1 MQIAIVDDRA
11 EDRAELSACLENYMK
26 KHQLDYTLTEFE
38 DGENFLKAAA
48 QVNFQ
53 LVFMDIYMEN
63 MDGIETARRLR
74 QKNRLCKIVFL
85 TITEDYARMG
95 YSLSASYYLLK
106 PLSLHQADFEEAME
120 LCQLKPPYEV
130 MTLSVMADR
139 QKLELPTE
147 KILYIDYQNRMTR
160 IHTAERVIPVSGG
173 FQEVTAALQKDKR
186 FLPCYRGILINMDY
200 ISQVDSQT
208 FRLINGEELPIA
220 LRNGKQ
226 LRETYRQYV
235 FSGMGGY
242 RMRMK
247 QMHRRILE
255 GCLACLLCF
264 TGSIPAFAAETATP
278 ANADERRENPPGL
291 ESEASETRKSGT
303 PETPEEV
310 SLVLVTEIQNE
321 DELLSLPDFTLPLR
335 TTPSDDDLEEIYQLA
350 LRYQTVCATVTAGE
364 EIRQETFSVAWDFSA
379 IDQTTPGEYTAAGR
393 IELPKGYAFGEAVL
407 QELQISVRVEEMPP
421 AVITSIEQWYPYTD
435 AFAIQQGSETET
447 LENLFAFSPY
457 YLECYAENGTSYTA
471 VVEWDFSGI
480 DLNTVGLYHAAGRL
494 TAPENTIFADRVD
507 FPEISIPVSVQ
518 APGSPDI
525 NCFLVRRG
533 GLYFPWV
540 TPPGN
545 LDKVS
550 IWLSKNNGSWNR
562 LESGVYVGQEM
573 LSIATRLLMPG
584 SSYRLQV
591 DYDGGQT
598 GILSFTYAD
607 EIVLEGY
614 HEGDRDGGD
623 AGGNPPDTIIQ
634 PPPEDTNNQ
643 DDGFADRPSTK
654 PPKPPATNGGGTD
667 SDDSEKAPP
676 VSEENDPADHEPS
689 HKSSEPSWEGKDDSI
704 DIDKDDFP
712 SEQSNGDT
720 EEDADSKN
728 PDFSEFFDET
738 TDRISG
744 TRFLMMLQTWEQ
756 RAVFSKQGITISI
769 PKDALPEGIQNED
782 QIEVIIQKDTD
793 GGFSFS
799 FSING
804 TALSSLPDVSV
815 MLPCPN
821 DPATGTWFLCDESG
835 VEIPMTG
842 YDDAAKAVSFQI
854 SHTGAY
860 TIIGKEDAVSLAQ
873 AADTEHSRS
882 PILLLIPACLLL
894 LSAGVFF
901 LRRRRK

>member
-1 MQIAIVDDRA
+1 
-11 EDRAELSACLENYMK
+11 
-26 KHQLDYTLTEFE
+26 
-38 DGENFLKAAA
+38 
-48 QVNFQ
+48 
-53 LVFMDIYMEN
+53 
-63 MDGIETARRLR
+63 
-74 QKNRLCKIVFL
+74 
-85 TITEDYARMG
+85 
-95 YSLSASYYLLK
+95 
-106 PLSLHQADFEEAME
+106 
-120 LCQLKPPYEV
+120 
-130 MTLSVMADR
+130 
-139 QKLELPTE
+139 
-147 KILYIDYQNRMTR
+147 
-160 IHTAERVIPVSGG
+160 
-173 FQEVTAALQKDKR
+173 
-186 FLPCYRGILINMDY
+186 
-200 ISQVDSQT
+200 
-208 FRLINGEELPIA
+208 
-220 LRNGKQ
+220 
-226 LRETYRQYV
+226 
-235 FSGMGGY
+235 
-242 RMRMK
+242 
-247 QMHRRILE
+247 MHRRILE

-264 TGSIPAFAAETATP
+264 TGSIPAFAAGTATP

-310 SLVLVTEIQNE
+310 SLVLVTEIQKE

-350 LRYQTVCATVTAGE
+350 LQYQTVCATVTAGE

-393 IELPKGYAFGEAVL
+393 IELPEGYAFGEAVL
-407 QELQISVRVEEMPP
+407 QELQISVRVKEMPP

-435 AFAIQQGSETET
+435 AFAVQQGSETET

-480 DLNTVGLYHAAGRL
+480 DLNTVGLYHATGRL
-494 TAPENTIFADRVD
+494 TAPKNTVFADRVD
-507 FPEISIPVSVQ
+507 FPEITIPVSVQ
-518 APGSPDI
+518 APDRPDI
-525 NCFLVRRG
+525 NCFLAARG
-533 GLYFPWV
+533 NLYFPWV
-540 TPPGN
+540 TPPGE
-545 LDKVS
+545 LDKISV
-550 IWLSKNNGSWNR
+550 WLSENNGSWNR

-623 AGGNPPDTIIQ
+623 EGGNPPDTIIQ
-634 PPPEDTNNQ
+634 PPPEDTDDQ

-744 TRFLMMLQTWEQ
+744 TRFLMMLQTGEQ

-804 TALSSLPDVSV
+804 TVLNSLPDVSV

-821 DPATGTWFLCDESG
+821 DPAAGTLFLCDESG

>member
-1 MQIAIVDDRA
+1 
-11 EDRAELSACLENYMK
+11 
-26 KHQLDYTLTEFE
+26 
-38 DGENFLKAAA
+38 
-48 QVNFQ
+48 
-53 LVFMDIYMEN
+53 
-63 MDGIETARRLR
+63 
-74 QKNRLCKIVFL
+74 
-85 TITEDYARMG
+85 
-95 YSLSASYYLLK
+95 
-106 PLSLHQADFEEAME
+106 
-120 LCQLKPPYEV
+120 
-130 MTLSVMADR
+130 
-139 QKLELPTE
+139 
-147 KILYIDYQNRMTR
+147 
-160 IHTAERVIPVSGG
+160 
-173 FQEVTAALQKDKR
+173 
-186 FLPCYRGILINMDY
+186 
-200 ISQVDSQT
+200 
-208 FRLINGEELPIA
+208 
-220 LRNGKQ
+220 
-226 LRETYRQYV
+226 
-235 FSGMGGY
+235 
-242 RMRMK
+242 MRMK

-264 TGSIPAFAAETATP
+264 TCSIPAFAAETATP
-278 ANADERRENPPGL
+278 SNADERRENPPGL
-291 ESEASETRKSGT
+291 ESEASETLKSGT
-303 PETPEEV
+303 PETPEASEEV
-310 SLVLVTEIQNE
+310 SLVLVTEIQKE

-379 IDQTTPGEYTAAGR
+379 IDQTTPGKYTAAGR
-393 IELPKGYAFGEAVL
+393 IELPEGYAFGEAVL

-435 AFAIQQGSETET
+435 AFAVQQGSETET

-507 FPEISIPVSVQ
+507 LPEISIPVSVQ

-533 GLYFPWV
+533 SLYFPWV

-634 PPPEDTNNQ
+634 PPPEDTDDQ
-643 DDGFADRPSTK
+643 DDGFADRHSTK
-654 PPKPPATNGGGTD
+654 PPKPPATNGGGTN

-676 VSEENDPADHEPS
+676 VSGENKPTDHKP
-689 HKSSEPSWEGKDDSI
+689 SEPSWVGKDDSI
-704 DIDKDDFP
+704 DKEEFP
-712 SEQSNGDT
+712 SKQTNGDA
-720 EEDADSKN
+720 EEALEPDAGSDEPTIPESKNRKDSVQSAMTVPQEGADSQN
-728 PDFSEFFDET
+728 SAFSEFFDET

-744 TRFLMMLQTWEQ
+744 TRFLMMLQTGAQ
-756 RAVFSKQGITISI
+756 RAIFSKQGITISI
-769 PKDALPEGIQNED
+769 PKNALPEGIQNED

-821 DPATGTWFLCDESG
+821 DPAAGTWFLCDESG

-842 YDDAAKAVSFQI
+842 YDDAAKAASFQI
-854 SHTGAY
+854 SHTGTY
-860 TIIGKEDAVSLAQ
+860 TIAVKEDAISLAQ

>member
-1 MQIAIVDDRA
+1 
-11 EDRAELSACLENYMK
+11 
-26 KHQLDYTLTEFE
+26 
-38 DGENFLKAAA
+38 
-48 QVNFQ
+48 
-53 LVFMDIYMEN
+53 
-63 MDGIETARRLR
+63 
-74 QKNRLCKIVFL
+74 
-85 TITEDYARMG
+85 
-95 YSLSASYYLLK
+95 
-106 PLSLHQADFEEAME
+106 
-120 LCQLKPPYEV
+120 
-130 MTLSVMADR
+130 
-139 QKLELPTE
+139 
-147 KILYIDYQNRMTR
+147 
-160 IHTAERVIPVSGG
+160 
-173 FQEVTAALQKDKR
+173 
-186 FLPCYRGILINMDY
+186 
-200 ISQVDSQT
+200 
-208 FRLINGEELPIA
+208 
-220 LRNGKQ
+220 
-226 LRETYRQYV
+226 
-235 FSGMGGY
+235 
-242 RMRMK
+242 MRMK
-247 QMHRRILE
+247 QIHRRILG
-255 GCLACLLCF
+255 GCLACFLCF

-278 ANADERRENPPGL
+278 ANADEITEILPDL
-291 ESEASETRKSGT
+291 ESEASETLDNGTPGT
-303 PETPEEV
+303 PEAPEEV
-310 SLVLVTEIQNE
+310 SLILVTKIQNE
-321 DELLSLPDFTLPLR
+321 GELLSLPDFTLPLR

-350 LRYQTVCATVTAGE
+350 LQYQTVCATVTAGE

-393 IELPKGYAFGEAVL
+393 IELPEGYAFGEAVL

-435 AFAIQQGSETET
+435 AFAVQQGSGTEA
-447 LENLFAFSPY
+447 LEALFAASPY

-533 GLYFPWV
+533 SLYFPWV
-540 TPPGN
+540 APSGE
-545 LDKVS
+545 LDEISV
-550 IWLSKNNGSWNR
+550 WLSENNGSWNR

-573 LSIATRLLMPG
+573 LSIATRLLTPG

-623 AGGNPPDTIIQ
+623 AGENPPDTIIQ
-634 PPPEDTNNQ
+634 PPPEDTDDQ
-643 DDGFADRPSTK
+643 DDSFADRPSTK
-654 PPKPPATNGGGTD
+654 PPKPPVTNDGGMD
-667 SDDSEKAPP
+667 SDDSEKAPS
-676 VSEENDPADHEPS
+676 VSGENDPTD
-689 HKSSEPSWEGKDDSI
+689 HKSSEPSWDRKDDSI
-704 DIDKDDFP
+704 NKEEFP
-712 SEQSNGDT
+712 SQQANDDAEDALEPDAGSDEPAIPEIETPVVSDQP
-720 EEDADSKN
+720 EENTALQQPPESADSKK
-728 PDFSEFFDET
+728 PVFSEFFDET

-744 TRFLMMLQTWEQ
+744 TRFLMMLQTGEQ

-804 TALSSLPDVSV
+804 TALNSLPDVSV
-815 MLPCPN
+815 MLPYPN
-821 DPATGTWFLCDESG
+821 DPAADTLFLGDESG

-842 YDDAAKAVSFQI
+842 YDDAAKAASFQI
-854 SHTGAY
+854 SHTGTY
-860 TIIGKEDAVSLAQ
+860 TLAVKEDAVSLAH

-894 LSAGVFF
+894 LSAGEFF

>member
-1 MQIAIVDDRA
+1 
-11 EDRAELSACLENYMK
+11 
-26 KHQLDYTLTEFE
+26 
-38 DGENFLKAAA
+38 
-48 QVNFQ
+48 
-53 LVFMDIYMEN
+53 
-63 MDGIETARRLR
+63 
-74 QKNRLCKIVFL
+74 
-85 TITEDYARMG
+85 
-95 YSLSASYYLLK
+95 
-106 PLSLHQADFEEAME
+106 
-120 LCQLKPPYEV
+120 
-130 MTLSVMADR
+130 
-139 QKLELPTE
+139 
-147 KILYIDYQNRMTR
+147 
-160 IHTAERVIPVSGG
+160 
-173 FQEVTAALQKDKR
+173 
-186 FLPCYRGILINMDY
+186 
-200 ISQVDSQT
+200 
-208 FRLINGEELPIA
+208 
-220 LRNGKQ
+220 
-226 LRETYRQYV
+226 
-235 FSGMGGY
+235 
-242 RMRMK
+242 MRMK

-303 PETPEEV
+303 PETPEAPEEV
-310 SLVLVTEIQNE
+310 SLVLVTEIQKE

-393 IELPKGYAFGEAVL
+393 IELPEGYAFGEAVL

-573 LSIATRLLMPG
+573 LSIATRLLAPG

-634 PPPEDTNNQ
+634 PPPEDTDDQ
-643 DDGFADRPSTK
+643 DHGFADRPSTK
-654 PPKPPATNGGGTD
+654 PSRPPVTNDGGMD
-667 SDDSEKAPP
+667 SNDSEKTPP

-689 HKSSEPSWEGKDDSI
+689 HKPSEPSWDGKDNSI
-704 DIDKDDFP
+704 NKEEFP
-712 SEQSNGDT
+712 SQQANGDA
-720 EEDADSKN
+720 EEDTALQLSPEVQTIVGALELAVPDPAWKLSENRKDSVQSAMTVPQEVADSQN
-728 PDFSEFFDET
+728 SAFSEFFDET

-744 TRFLMMLQTWEQ
+744 TRFLMMLQTGEQ
-756 RAVFSKQGITISI
+756 RAIFSKQGITISI

-804 TALSSLPDVSV
+804 TVLNSLPDVSV
-815 MLPCPN
+815 MLPYPN
-821 DPATGTWFLCDESG
+821 DPAAGTLFLCDESG
-835 VEIPMTG
+835 AEIPMTG
-842 YDDAAKAVSFQI
+842 YDDTAKAASFQI
-854 SHTGAY
+854 SHTGTY
-860 TIIGKEDAVSLAQ
+860 TIVGKEDTASLAH

-882 PILLLIPACLLL
+882 PIFFLILACLLL

>member
-1 MQIAIVDDRA
+1 
-11 EDRAELSACLENYMK
+11 
-26 KHQLDYTLTEFE
+26 
-38 DGENFLKAAA
+38 
-48 QVNFQ
+48 
-53 LVFMDIYMEN
+53 
-63 MDGIETARRLR
+63 
-74 QKNRLCKIVFL
+74 
-85 TITEDYARMG
+85 
-95 YSLSASYYLLK
+95 
-106 PLSLHQADFEEAME
+106 
-120 LCQLKPPYEV
+120 
-130 MTLSVMADR
+130 
-139 QKLELPTE
+139 
-147 KILYIDYQNRMTR
+147 
-160 IHTAERVIPVSGG
+160 
-173 FQEVTAALQKDKR
+173 
-186 FLPCYRGILINMDY
+186 
-200 ISQVDSQT
+200 
-208 FRLINGEELPIA
+208 
-220 LRNGKQ
+220 
-226 LRETYRQYV
+226 
-235 FSGMGGY
+235 
-242 RMRMK
+242 MRMK
-247 QMHRRILE
+247 QIYRRILG

-291 ESEASETRKSGT
+291 ESKAPGTLDSKTPEASE
-303 PETPEEV
+303 EA
-310 SLVLVTEIQNE
+310 SLVLVTEIQKE

-335 TTPSDDDLEEIYQLA
+335 TTPSDDDLEKIYQLA

-379 IDQTTPGEYTAAGR
+379 IDQTTPGEYTATGR
-393 IELPKGYAFGEAVL
+393 IELPEGYAFGEAVL
-407 QELQISVRVEEMPP
+407 QELQISVRVEEMLP

-435 AFAIQQGSETET
+435 AFAVQQGSPTET

-518 APGSPDI
+518 APGIPDI

-533 GLYFPWV
+533 SLYFPWV

-573 LSIATRLLMPG
+573 LSIATRLLTPG

-614 HEGDRDGGD
+614 HDGDRDGGD

-634 PPPEDTNNQ
+634 PPPEHTDDQ

-654 PPKPPATNGGGTD
+654 PPKPPVTNDGGMD
-667 SDDSEKAPP
+667 S
-676 VSEENDPADHEPS
+676 
-689 HKSSEPSWEGKDDSI
+689 DDSI

-712 SEQSNGDT
+712 SEQANGDA
-720 EEDADSKN
+720 EEDTALQQPPEVQTIAGASELAAPDPAWKLSENRKDSVQSAMTVPQEVADSQN
-728 PDFSEFFDET
+728 SAFSEFFDET

-744 TRFLMMLQTWEQ
+744 TRFLMMLQIGEQ

-821 DPATGTWFLCDESG
+821 DPAAGTLFLGDESG
-835 VEIPMTG
+835 MEVPMTS
-842 YDDAAKAVSFQI
+842 YDDAAKAASFQI
-854 SHTGAY
+854 SHTGTY
-860 TIIGKEDAVSLAQ
+860 TIAVKEDAASLAQ
-873 AADTEHSRS
+873 AADTEHSWS
-882 PILLLIPACLLL
+882 PIFFLIPVCLVL

-901 LRRRRK
+901 LRRR

>member
-1 MQIAIVDDRA
+1 
-11 EDRAELSACLENYMK
+11 
-26 KHQLDYTLTEFE
+26 
-38 DGENFLKAAA
+38 
-48 QVNFQ
+48 
-53 LVFMDIYMEN
+53 
-63 MDGIETARRLR
+63 
-74 QKNRLCKIVFL
+74 
-85 TITEDYARMG
+85 
-95 YSLSASYYLLK
+95 
-106 PLSLHQADFEEAME
+106 
-120 LCQLKPPYEV
+120 
-130 MTLSVMADR
+130 
-139 QKLELPTE
+139 
-147 KILYIDYQNRMTR
+147 
-160 IHTAERVIPVSGG
+160 
-173 FQEVTAALQKDKR
+173 
-186 FLPCYRGILINMDY
+186 
-200 ISQVDSQT
+200 
-208 FRLINGEELPIA
+208 
-220 LRNGKQ
+220 
-226 LRETYRQYV
+226 
-235 FSGMGGY
+235 
-242 RMRMK
+242 MRMK
-247 QMHRRILE
+247 QIHRRILG

-264 TGSIPAFAAETATP
+264 TGSIPAFAAGTATP

-291 ESEASETRKSGT
+291 ESEASETLEIGT
-303 PETPEEV
+303 PETPEASEEV

-350 LRYQTVCATVTAGE
+350 LQYQTVCATVTAGE

-393 IELPKGYAFGEAVL
+393 IELPEGYAFGEAVL

-435 AFAIQQGSETET
+435 AFAVQQGSETET

-494 TAPENTIFADRVD
+494 TAPENTVFADRID
-507 FPEISIPVSVQ
+507 FPEITIPVSVQ
-518 APGSPDI
+518 ASDRPDI
-525 NCFLVRRG
+525 NCFLAARG
-533 GLYFPWV
+533 NLHFPWV
-540 TPPGN
+540 TPPGE
-545 LDKVS
+545 LDKISV
-550 IWLSKNNGSWNR
+550 WLSENNGSWNR

-634 PPPEDTNNQ
+634 PPPEDTDDQ

-654 PPKPPATNGGGTD
+654 PPKPPVTNDGGMD
-667 SDDSEKAPP
+667 S
-676 VSEENDPADHEPS
+676 
-689 HKSSEPSWEGKDDSI
+689 DDSI

-712 SEQSNGDT
+712 SEQANGDT
-720 EEDADSKN
+720 EEYADSKS

-744 TRFLMMLQTWEQ
+744 TRFLMMLQTGEQ

-804 TALSSLPDVSV
+804 TVLNSLPDVSV

-821 DPATGTWFLCDESG
+821 DPAAGTWFLCDESG

-842 YDDAAKAVSFQI
+842 YDDTAKAASFQI
-854 SHTGAY
+854 SHTGTY
-860 TIIGKEDAVSLAQ
+860 TIVGKEDTASLAH
-873 AADTEHSRS
+873 AADTEHSWS

>member
-1 MQIAIVDDRA
+1 
-11 EDRAELSACLENYMK
+11 
-26 KHQLDYTLTEFE
+26 
-38 DGENFLKAAA
+38 
-48 QVNFQ
+48 
-53 LVFMDIYMEN
+53 
-63 MDGIETARRLR
+63 
-74 QKNRLCKIVFL
+74 
-85 TITEDYARMG
+85 
-95 YSLSASYYLLK
+95 
-106 PLSLHQADFEEAME
+106 
-120 LCQLKPPYEV
+120 
-130 MTLSVMADR
+130 
-139 QKLELPTE
+139 
-147 KILYIDYQNRMTR
+147 
-160 IHTAERVIPVSGG
+160 
-173 FQEVTAALQKDKR
+173 
-186 FLPCYRGILINMDY
+186 
-200 ISQVDSQT
+200 
-208 FRLINGEELPIA
+208 
-220 LRNGKQ
+220 
-226 LRETYRQYV
+226 
-235 FSGMGGY
+235 
-242 RMRMK
+242 
-247 QMHRRILE
+247 MHRRILE

-264 TGSIPAFAAETATP
+264 TGSIPAFAAQTATP

-303 PETPEEV
+303 PEASEEV
-310 SLVLVTEIQNE
+310 SLVLVTEIQKE

-393 IELPKGYAFGEAVL
+393 IELPEGYAFGESVL
-407 QELQISVRVEEMPP
+407 QELLISVRVEEMPP

-435 AFAIQQGSETET
+435 AFAVQQDSETET

-533 GLYFPWV
+533 SLYFPWV

-634 PPPEDTNNQ
+634 PPPKDTDDQ

-654 PPKPPATNGGGTD
+654 PPKPPATNGGRVD
-667 SDDSEKAPP
+667 SNDSEKTPP

-689 HKSSEPSWEGKDDSI
+689 HKSSEPSWEGKNDSI

-712 SEQSNGDT
+712 SEQANGDT
-720 EEDADSKN
+720 EEDADSKS
-728 PDFSEFFDET
+728 PDFSEFSDET

-744 TRFLMMLQTWEQ
+744 TRFLMMLQTGEQ

-821 DPATGTWFLCDESG
+821 DPAAGTWFLCDESG
-835 VEIPMTG
+835 VEISMTG

-860 TIIGKEDAVSLAQ
+860 TIVGKEDAVSLAQ
-873 AADTEHSRS
+873 AADTKHSRS

>member
-1 MQIAIVDDRA
+1 MCIRDRA
-11 EDRAELSACLENYMK
+11 C
-26 KHQLDYTLTEFE
+26 F
-38 DGENFLKAAA
+38 
-48 QVNFQ
+48 
-53 LVFMDIYMEN
+53 
-63 MDGIETARRLR
+63 
-74 QKNRLCKIVFL
+74 
-85 TITEDYARMG
+85 
-95 YSLSASYYLLK
+95 
-106 PLSLHQADFEEAME
+106 
-120 LCQLKPPYEV
+120 
-130 MTLSVMADR
+130 
-139 QKLELPTE
+139 
-147 KILYIDYQNRMTR
+147 
-160 IHTAERVIPVSGG
+160 
-173 FQEVTAALQKDKR
+173 
-186 FLPCYRGILINMDY
+186 
-200 ISQVDSQT
+200 
-208 FRLINGEELPIA
+208 
-220 LRNGKQ
+220 
-226 LRETYRQYV
+226 
-235 FSGMGGY
+235 
-242 RMRMK
+242 
-247 QMHRRILE
+247 
-255 GCLACLLCF
+255 LCF

-303 PETPEEV
+303 PETPEASEEV
-310 SLVLVTEIQNE
+310 SLILVTEIQKE

-335 TTPSDDDLEEIYQLA
+335 TTPSDDDLEEVYQLA
-350 LRYQTVCATVTAGE
+350 LQYQTVCATVTAGE

-393 IELPKGYAFGEAVL
+393 IELPEGHAFGEAVL

-435 AFAIQQGSETET
+435 AFAVQQGSGTEA
-447 LENLFAFSPY
+447 LEALFAASPY

-480 DLNTVGLYHAAGRL
+480 DLNTVGLYHATGRL

-533 GLYFPWV
+533 SLYFPWV
-540 TPPGN
+540 APSGE
-545 LDKVS
+545 LDEISV
-550 IWLSKNNGSWNR
+550 WLSENNGSWNR

-573 LSIATRLLMPG
+573 LSIATRLLTPG

-623 AGGNPPDTIIQ
+623 AGENPPDTIIQ
-634 PPPEDTNNQ
+634 PPPEDTDDQ
-643 DDGFADRPSTK
+643 DDVFADRPSTK
-654 PPKPPATNGGGTD
+654 PPKPPATNGGRVD
-667 SDDSEKAPP
+667 SNDSEKTPP

-689 HKSSEPSWEGKDDSI
+689 HKSSEPSWEGKNDSI

-712 SEQSNGDT
+712 SEQANGDT
-720 EEDADSKN
+720 EEDADSKS
-728 PDFSEFFDET
+728 PDFSEFSDET

-744 TRFLMMLQTWEQ
+744 TRFLMMLQTGEQ

-769 PKDALPEGIQNED
+769 PKNALPEGIQNED

-804 TALSSLPDVSV
+804 TALNSLPDVSV
-815 MLPCPN
+815 MLPYPN
-821 DPATGTWFLCDESG
+821 DPAAGTLFLGDESG

-854 SHTGAY
+854 NHTGAY
-860 TIIGKEDAVSLAQ
+860 TIVGKEDAVSLAQ

>member
-1 MQIAIVDDRA
+1 
-11 EDRAELSACLENYMK
+11 
-26 KHQLDYTLTEFE
+26 
-38 DGENFLKAAA
+38 
-48 QVNFQ
+48 
-53 LVFMDIYMEN
+53 
-63 MDGIETARRLR
+63 
-74 QKNRLCKIVFL
+74 
-85 TITEDYARMG
+85 
-95 YSLSASYYLLK
+95 
-106 PLSLHQADFEEAME
+106 
-120 LCQLKPPYEV
+120 
-130 MTLSVMADR
+130 
-139 QKLELPTE
+139 
-147 KILYIDYQNRMTR
+147 
-160 IHTAERVIPVSGG
+160 
-173 FQEVTAALQKDKR
+173 
-186 FLPCYRGILINMDY
+186 
-200 ISQVDSQT
+200 
-208 FRLINGEELPIA
+208 
-220 LRNGKQ
+220 
-226 LRETYRQYV
+226 
-235 FSGMGGY
+235 
-242 RMRMK
+242 MRMK
-247 QMHRRILE
+247 QIHRRILG

-264 TGSIPAFAAETATP
+264 TGSIPAFAAGTATT

-291 ESEASETRKSGT
+291 ESEASETLESGT
-303 PETPEEV
+303 PETSEEIP
-310 SLVLVTEIQNE
+310 LVLVTEIQNE
-321 DELLSLPDFTLPLR
+321 GELLSLPDFTLPLR

-350 LRYQTVCATVTAGE
+350 LQYQTVCATVTAGE

-393 IELPKGYAFGEAVL
+393 IELPEGYAFGEAVL

-435 AFAIQQGSETET
+435 AFAVQQGSETET

-457 YLECYAENGTSYTA
+457 YLDCYAENGTSYTA

-518 APGSPDI
+518 APGRPDI
-525 NCFLVRRG
+525 NCFLSARG
-533 GLYFPWV
+533 NLHFPWV
-540 TPPGN
+540 TPPGK
-545 LDKVS
+545 LDEISV
-550 IWLSKNNGSWNR
+550 WLSENNGSWNR

-598 GILSFTYAD
+598 GILSFAYAD

-623 AGGNPPDTIIQ
+623 AGENPPDTIIQ
-634 PPPEDTNNQ
+634 PPPEDTDDQ

-654 PPKPPATNGGGTD
+654 PPKPPVTNDGGMD
-667 SDDSEKAPP
+667 SDDSEKAPS
-676 VSEENDPADHEPS
+676 VSGENDPADHKP
-689 HKSSEPSWEGKDDSI
+689 SEPSWDGKDDSI

-712 SEQSNGDT
+712 SEQANGDT
-720 EEDADSKN
+720 EEDADSKS
-728 PDFSEFFDET
+728 PAFSEFFDET

-744 TRFLMMLQTWEQ
+744 TRFLMMLQTGKQ
-756 RAVFSKQGITISI
+756 RAIFSKQGITISI

-804 TALSSLPDVSV
+804 TALNSLPDVSV
-815 MLPCPN
+815 MLPYPN
-821 DPATGTWFLCDESG
+821 DPAAGTLFLCDESG
-835 VEIPMTG
+835 VEVPMTG
-842 YDDAAKAVSFQI
+842 YDDTAKAASFQI
-854 SHTGAY
+854 SHTGTY
-860 TIIGKEDAVSLAQ
+860 TIVGKEDTASLAH
-873 AADTEHSRS
+873 AADTEHSWS

>member
-1 MQIAIVDDRA
+1 
-11 EDRAELSACLENYMK
+11 
-26 KHQLDYTLTEFE
+26 
-38 DGENFLKAAA
+38 
-48 QVNFQ
+48 
-53 LVFMDIYMEN
+53 
-63 MDGIETARRLR
+63 
-74 QKNRLCKIVFL
+74 
-85 TITEDYARMG
+85 
-95 YSLSASYYLLK
+95 
-106 PLSLHQADFEEAME
+106 
-120 LCQLKPPYEV
+120 
-130 MTLSVMADR
+130 
-139 QKLELPTE
+139 
-147 KILYIDYQNRMTR
+147 
-160 IHTAERVIPVSGG
+160 
-173 FQEVTAALQKDKR
+173 
-186 FLPCYRGILINMDY
+186 
-200 ISQVDSQT
+200 
-208 FRLINGEELPIA
+208 
-220 LRNGKQ
+220 
-226 LRETYRQYV
+226 
-235 FSGMGGY
+235 
-242 RMRMK
+242 MRMK
-247 QMHRRILE
+247 QIHRRILG

-291 ESEASETRKSGT
+291 ENKASGALDSGT
-303 PETPEEV
+303 LETPEEIP
-310 SLVLVTEIQNE
+310 LVLVTEIQNE
-321 DELLSLPDFTLPLR
+321 GELLSLPAFTLPLR

-350 LRYQTVCATVTAGE
+350 LQYQTVCATVTAGE

-393 IELPKGYAFGEAVL
+393 IELPEGYSFGETVL

-421 AVITSIEQWYPYTD
+421 AVITSIEKWYPYTD
-435 AFAIQQGSETET
+435 AFAVQQGSGTEA

-457 YLECYAENGTSYTA
+457 YLDCYAENGTSYTA

-480 DLNTVGLYHAAGRL
+480 DLNTVGLYHAMGKL
-494 TAPENTIFADRVD
+494 TAPENTAFAEGIA

-533 GLYFPWV
+533 SLYFPWV

-550 IWLSKNNGSWNR
+550 IWLSENNGSWNR

-573 LSIATRLLMPG
+573 LSIATHLLTPG

-598 GILSFTYAD
+598 GILSLTYAD

-634 PPPEDTNNQ
+634 PPPEDTDDQ
-643 DDGFADRPSTK
+643 DDSFADRPSTK
-654 PPKPPATNGGGTD
+654 PSKPPATNGGGTD

-676 VSEENDPADHEPS
+676 VNGENNPTDHKP
-689 HKSSEPSWEGKDDSI
+689 SEPSQDGKDDSI
-704 DIDKDDFP
+704 NKEEFP
-712 SEQSNGDT
+712 SQQANGDA
-720 EEDADSKN
+720 EEDTALQLPPEVQTIVGALELAVPDPAWKLSENRKDSVQSAMTVPQEGADSQN
-728 PDFSEFFDET
+728 SAFSEFFDET

-744 TRFLMMLQTWEQ
+744 TRFLMMLQTGEQ

-804 TALSSLPDVSV
+804 TALNSLPDISV
-815 MLPCPN
+815 MLPYPN
-821 DPATGTWFLCDESG
+821 EPAAGTLFLCDESG

-842 YDDAAKAVSFQI
+842 YDDTAKAASFQI
-854 SHTGAY
+854 SHTGTY
-860 TIIGKEDAVSLAQ
+860 TIVGKEDTASLAQ
-873 AADTEHSRS
+873 AADTDYIWS
-882 PILLLIPACLLL
+882 PIFFLIPACLFL

-901 LRRRRK
+901 LKRRRK

>member
-1 MQIAIVDDRA
+1 MRIKQIR
-11 EDRAELSACLENYMK
+11 
-26 KHQLDYTLTEFE
+26 
-38 DGENFLKAAA
+38 
-48 QVNFQ
+48 
-53 LVFMDIYMEN
+53 
-63 MDGIETARRLR
+63 
-74 QKNRLCKIVFL
+74 
-85 TITEDYARMG
+85 
-95 YSLSASYYLLK
+95 
-106 PLSLHQADFEEAME
+106 
-120 LCQLKPPYEV
+120 
-130 MTLSVMADR
+130 
-139 QKLELPTE
+139 
-147 KILYIDYQNRMTR
+147 
-160 IHTAERVIPVSGG
+160 
-173 FQEVTAALQKDKR
+173 
-186 FLPCYRGILINMDY
+186 
-200 ISQVDSQT
+200 
-208 FRLINGEELPIA
+208 
-220 LRNGKQ
+220 
-226 LRETYRQYV
+226 
-235 FSGMGGY
+235 
-242 RMRMK
+242 
-247 QMHRRILE
+247 RRILG

-264 TGSIPAFAAETATP
+264 TGSIPAFAAGTATP
-278 ANADERRENPPGL
+278 ANADERRENPLGL
-291 ESEASETRKSGT
+291 ENKASGVLDSGT
-303 PETPEEV
+303 LETPEEIP
-310 SLVLVTEIQNE
+310 LVLVTEIQNE
-321 DELLSLPDFTLPLR
+321 GELLSLPAFTLPLR
-335 TTPSDDDLEEIYQLA
+335 TTPSDDDLEELYQLA
-350 LRYQTVCATVTAGE
+350 LQYQTVCATVTAGE

-393 IELPKGYAFGEAVL
+393 IELPEGYSFGEAVL

-421 AVITSIEQWYPYTD
+421 VVITSIEQWYPYTD
-435 AFAIQQGSETET
+435 AFAVQQGSGTEA

-457 YLECYAENGTSYTA
+457 YLDCYADNGTSYTA

-480 DLNTVGLYHAAGRL
+480 DLNTVGLYHAIGKL
-494 TAPENTIFADRVD
+494 TAPANTAFAEGIA

-533 GLYFPWV
+533 SLYFPWV

-550 IWLSKNNGSWNR
+550 IWLSENNGSWNR
-562 LESGVYVGQEM
+562 LENGVYVGQEM
-573 LSIATRLLMPG
+573 LSIATHLLTPG

-634 PPPEDTNNQ
+634 PPPEDTDDQ

-654 PPKPPATNGGGTD
+654 PLRPPATNGGGTD

-676 VSEENDPADHEPS
+676 VNGENNPTDHKP
-689 HKSSEPSWEGKDDSI
+689 SEPSQDGKDDSI
-704 DIDKDDFP
+704 NKEEFP
-712 SEQSNGDT
+712 SQQANGDAEEALEPDAGSDEPT
-720 EEDADSKN
+720 IPEIEAPVVSGQPEEDTALQLPPEVQTIVGALELAAPDPAWKLSENRKDSVQSAMTVPQEGADSQN
-728 PDFSEFFDET
+728 SAFSEFFDET

-744 TRFLMMLQTWEQ
+744 TRFLMMLQTGEQ

-804 TALSSLPDVSV
+804 TVLNSLPDVSV
-815 MLPCPN
+815 MLPYPN
-821 DPATGTWFLCDESG
+821 DPAAGTLFLCDESG

-842 YDDAAKAVSFQI
+842 YDDTAKAASFQI
-854 SHTGAY
+854 SHTGTY
-860 TIIGKEDAVSLAQ
+860 TIVGKEDTASLAH

-882 PILLLIPACLLL
+882 PIFFLIPACLLL
-894 LSAGVFF
+894 LSAGEFF

>member
-1 MQIAIVDDRA
+1 
-11 EDRAELSACLENYMK
+11 
-26 KHQLDYTLTEFE
+26 
-38 DGENFLKAAA
+38 
-48 QVNFQ
+48 
-53 LVFMDIYMEN
+53 
-63 MDGIETARRLR
+63 
-74 QKNRLCKIVFL
+74 
-85 TITEDYARMG
+85 
-95 YSLSASYYLLK
+95 
-106 PLSLHQADFEEAME
+106 
-120 LCQLKPPYEV
+120 
-130 MTLSVMADR
+130 
-139 QKLELPTE
+139 
-147 KILYIDYQNRMTR
+147 
-160 IHTAERVIPVSGG
+160 
-173 FQEVTAALQKDKR
+173 
-186 FLPCYRGILINMDY
+186 
-200 ISQVDSQT
+200 
-208 FRLINGEELPIA
+208 
-220 LRNGKQ
+220 
-226 LRETYRQYV
+226 
-235 FSGMGGY
+235 
-242 RMRMK
+242 
-247 QMHRRILE
+247 MHRRILE

-291 ESEASETRKSGT
+291 ESEASEIRKSGT
-303 PETPEEV
+303 PKTPEASEEV
-310 SLVLVTEIQNE
+310 SLVLVTEIQKE

-335 TTPSDDDLEEIYQLA
+335 TTPSDDDLEDIYQLA

-379 IDQTTPGEYTAAGR
+379 IDQTTPGEYTAAGW
-393 IELPKGYAFGEAVL
+393 IELPEGYAFGETVL
-407 QELQISVRVEEMPP
+407 QELQISVRVKEMPP

-435 AFAIQQGSETET
+435 AFAVQQGSETET
-447 LENLFAFSPY
+447 LENWFAFSPY

-533 GLYFPWV
+533 SLYFPWV

-634 PPPEDTNNQ
+634 PPPEDTDDQ
-643 DDGFADRPSTK
+643 DDGFADRPYTK
-654 PPKPPATNGGGTD
+654 PPKPPATNGGRVD
-667 SDDSEKAPP
+667 SNDSEKTPP
-676 VSEENDPADHEPS
+676 VSEENDPADHEAS

-712 SEQSNGDT
+712 SEQANGNT
-720 EEDADSKN
+720 EEDADFKS

-744 TRFLMMLQTWEQ
+744 TRFLMMLQTGEQ

-782 QIEVIIQKDTD
+782 QIEVIIQTDTD

-821 DPATGTWFLCDESG
+821 DPAAGTWFLCDESG

-860 TIIGKEDAVSLAQ
+860 TIVGKEDAVLAQ
-873 AADTEHSRS
+873 VADTEHSRS

-901 LRRRRK
+901 LRRRK